1 MKMKAVLK
9 SLLIAYGITGVFLLF
24 LALALFSFD
33 LSEKAVRAGILAAYI
48 LACLTGGY
56 GWNSGYGAV
65 SLVQIVLAAVLFIS
79 LPLWKRKDMEKAQ
92 EEAPAKALGL
102 VQALKIRGVPLVL
115 VAFFSYCALES
126 TAGLWA
132 SSYLV
137 QYRGINADV
146 AAGFAS
152 LFFLE

>member
-56 GWNSGYGAV
+56 GAGKMLRKEKYLWGLLVGSCYFFLLLMV
-65 SLVQIVLAAVLFIS
+65 SVLAGWETRYDRNYDHYVFSVPGRRNSWRDVVLTCSGQLKNLIK
-79 LPLWKRKDMEKAQ
+79 KRHFKM
-92 EEAPAKALGL
+92 
-102 VQALKIRGVPLVL
+102 
-115 VAFFSYCALES
+115 YES
-126 TAGLWA
+126 IAILT
-132 SSYLV
+132 
-137 QYRGINADV
+137 RE
-146 AAGFAS
+146 FT
-152 LFFLE
+152 

>member
-56 GWNSGYGAV
+56 GAGKMLRKEKY
-65 SLVQIVLAAVLFIS
+65 
-79 LPLWKRKDMEKAQ
+79 LW
-92 EEAPAKALGL
+92 
-102 VQALKIRGVPLVL
+102 
-115 VAFFSYCALES
+115 
-126 TAGLWA
+126 
-132 SSYLV
+132 
-137 QYRGINADV
+137 
-146 AAGFAS
+146 
-152 LFFLE
+152 

>member
-56 GWNSGYGAV
+56 GAGKMLRKEKSAE
-65 SLVQIVLAAVLFIS
+65 LEQD
-79 LPLWKRKDMEKAQ
+79 LPPLHFRLPE
-92 EEAPAKALGL
+92 
-102 VQALKIRGVPLVL
+102 LKQLL
-115 VAFFSYCALES
+115 
-126 TAGLWA
+126 
-132 SSYLV
+132 SS
-137 QYRGINADV
+137 R
-146 AAGFAS
+146 
-152 LFFLE
+152 